1 MIEDFSQ
8 IKDLFDAPTWLLVLF
23 GLFNIVGW
31 LVCLIMLYVVPH
43 KRGPESATGWLLFC
57 FFFPYLGALFFVL
70 IGNPKLPLERRQLQR
85 TINTFMAERVEER
98 AKNPIYARALVHNLD
113 ARQEPIA
120 RLVERLGGLPV
131 FGANQVELL
140 SDYTATIDRI
150 VADIDSSNK
159 YVHLLYYIF
168 ADDEHGRKVEAALVR
183 AAKRGVVCRVL
194 YDALG
199 NLSYVGKVHECL
211 EAAGVVV
218 HRILPLKLFGRQ
230 RRRPD
235 LRNHRK
241 IAVID
246 GLVGYTGSQNL
257 TDPQYKPDVIYEEL
271 VARVRGPAVIQLN
284 MIFLADW
291 YSETDIRVSSE
302 EAAPHGI
309 PSFEGD
315 IACQVLPSGP
325 AYDTD
330 NIPALFTSLLYTA
343 QRYAVLTTPYFIPDA
358 PLLHALEHA
367 AIRGVEVHLIV
378 SAQGDQFLVS
388 HAQRSYYEEMLESGI
403 HIHLVREPTFIHA
416 KHLSIDDDISVV
428 GSSNFDVRSFRLNL
442 EIVLLSYSSKVVAAQ
457 RRIEQSYFA
466 RSDEL
471 LLEEWLQRSRF
482 QQFVDNTCR
491 LLSALL

>member
-1 MIEDFSQ
+1 M
-8 IKDLFDAPTWLLVLF
+8 IKDTFDAPTWLIVLIA
-23 GLFNIVGW
+23 LFQIGGWVICIV
-31 LVCLIMLYVVPH
+31 MLYIVPH
-43 KRGPESATGWLLFC
+43 KRDPESATGWLLFS
-57 FFFPYLGALFFVL
+57 FFFPYLGAIFFGL

-85 TINTFMAERVEER
+85 EINNFVAERVEER
-98 AKNPIYARALVHNLD
+98 AKDPEYAPAFAHHLD
-113 ARQEPIA
+113 ERQLPIA

-131 FGANQVELL
+131 FGANQLELL

-150 VADIDSSNK
+150 IADIDAAEK

-168 ADDEHGRKVEAALVR
+168 ADDDNGRKVEAALVR
-183 AAKRGVVCRVL
+183 AANRGVVCRVL

-199 NLSYVGKVHECL
+199 NLSYVGKLHQRL
-211 EAAGVVV
+211 EAAGVEV
-218 HRILPLKLFGRQ
+218 HRVLPLKLLGTQ

-246 GLVGYTGSQNL
+246 GVVGYTGSQNL

-271 VARVRGPAVIQLN
+271 VVRVCGPVVVQLN
-284 MIFLADW
+284 MVFLADW

-302 EAAPHGI
+302 EAEPNGI
-309 PSFEGD
+309 SLEGHV
-315 IACQVLPSGP
+315 ACQVLPSGP

-330 NIPALFTSLLYTA
+330 NIPALFASLLYTA

-358 PLLHALEHA
+358 SLLHALENA
-367 AIRGVEVHLIV
+367 AMRGVEVHVIV

-388 HAQRSYYEEMLESGI
+388 HAQRSYYEELLESGV
-403 HIHLVREPTFIHA
+403 HIHQVRGPTFIHA

-442 EIVLLSYSSKVVAAQ
+442 EIVLLSYNCEVVAAQ

-471 LLEEWLQRSRF
+471 QLEEWLQRSRF